1 MAPTLPVHGHD
12 NKPSD
17 LRKRKKPSQSELKLP
32 EKKMKAMPHEQ
43 QIASPSPKNQKK
55 PPPFQRTWTPNDEV
69 RILEAMAAHRQQHG
83 KVPIARELL
92 PTLHGRLDTK
102 RLTHKKL
109 ATKLRTFT
117 CRHVRDAKN
126 GAPTQPH
133 ERRLY
138 DLSRNVWVGQT
149 QAPNPS
155 ANTSEHDGL
164 PSEGKT
170 FDKMRDSFPNLTQ
183 AVMLLVVVDA
193 KPADLEAALTAID
206 DSKAQALD
214 LKVSKL
220 RKELTE
226 AIMESATIQRTEGP
240 KMWPYASTKLRPEFE
255 AKIENI
261 QPEHLDE
268 VEITQTLQAKMVV
281 QRKLPSGETKE
292 EIQKMMYGQK
302 RKRNDAR
309 SHTKCNVR
317 LPFLFLCLLAKYPY
331 FAMVD
336 KRRVTVHGHQ
346 EDMNKEVDKRRV
358 AVHGHQEDMNK
369 EGGKDVLLLSTTWPH
384 VPVAKATLQASYGS
398 KIVGGMPLRSECYE
412 VFVYDVLKVEAPLL
426 RPPGMK
432 MAKALK
438 SFIAWPRAQIQ
449 WCNNGDPVKPG
460 LRSHPG

>member
-1 MAPTLPVHGHD
+1 
-12 NKPSD
+12 
-17 LRKRKKPSQSELKLP
+17 
-32 EKKMKAMPHEQ
+32 
-43 QIASPSPKNQKK
+43 
-55 PPPFQRTWTPNDEV
+55 
-69 RILEAMAAHRQQHG
+69 
-83 KVPIARELL
+83 
-92 PTLHGRLDTK
+92 
-102 RLTHKKL
+102 
-109 ATKLRTFT
+109 
-117 CRHVRDAKN
+117 
-126 GAPTQPH
+126 
-133 ERRLY
+133 
-138 DLSRNVWVGQT
+138 
-149 QAPNPS
+149 
-155 ANTSEHDGL
+155 
-164 PSEGKT
+164 
-170 FDKMRDSFPNLTQ
+170 
-183 AVMLLVVVDA
+183 
-193 KPADLEAALTAID
+193 
-206 DSKAQALD
+206 
-214 LKVSKL
+214 
-220 RKELTE
+220 
-226 AIMESATIQRTEGP
+226 
-240 KMWPYASTKLRPEFE
+240 MWPYASTKLRPEFE

-336 KRRVTVHGHQ
+336 KRRVAVHEHQEDMNKEVDKRRVAVHEHQEDMNKEVDKRRVAVHEHQ

-384 VPVAKATLQASYGS
+384 VPIAKATLQASYGS
-398 KIVGGMPLRSECYE
+398 KIVGGMPLGSECYE
-412 VFVYDVLKVEAPLL
+412 VFVYDVLKAEAPLL